1 MLETNTSFGAEWRTV
16 EKFWQEQERSTH
28 LAVIELTA
36 WNLIDIPGVQ
46 AHRRLGTRI
55 QSLRLPPQQPHHS
68 DLNTRG

>member
-46 AHRRLGTRI
+46 AHRVWALAFNLYATLHNSLTI
-55 QSLRLPPQQPHHS
+55 Q
-68 DLNTRG
+68 T